1 MELHRRVLKRLK
13 KIRRM
18 QERYNMAK
26 RMGVDLSA
34 FAVRPA
40 FTAKVGL
47 HQVAGLDRSTSM
59 KDRYYLRSV
68 LPI

>member
-1 MELHRRVLKRLK
+1 
-13 KIRRM
+13 M